1 MMILMNYVKR
11 SEEQVPSTR
20 KIIPSSTIDDRYI
33 YPMKSM
39 HHHRHRYPNHQDDA
53 VVQVHTS
60 TSTTV
65 TSNITSSMKSIL

>member
-1 MMILMNYVKR
+1 MKR

-53 VVQVHTS
+53 VVQVQ
-60 TSTTV
+60 V
-65 TSNITSSMKSIL
+65 QVLQ